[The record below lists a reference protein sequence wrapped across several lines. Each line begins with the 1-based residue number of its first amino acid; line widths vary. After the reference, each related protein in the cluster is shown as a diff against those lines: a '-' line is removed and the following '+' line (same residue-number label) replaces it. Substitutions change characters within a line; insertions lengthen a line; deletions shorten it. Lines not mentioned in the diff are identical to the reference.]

1 MAKRSKTSKKW
12 LDEHF
17 SDEYVLRA
25 QQEGYRSRA
34 CYKLL
39 EINKTDRLLKA
50 GMTVVDL
57 GAAPGSWSQIAANLV
72 GHKGKVVALDIL
84 EMDPIPDVD
93 FVHGDFRED
102 AVLEALMAT
111 IDGRP
116 VDLVMSDMAP
126 NTSGVK
132 AIDQPR
138 SIYLCELALELAL
151 LVLKPGGNM
160 LIKVF
165 HGEGFDEFLRS
176 CRQSFTKVVSRK
188 PEASRNR
195 SREIYLVA
203 QGRRI

>member
-1 MAKRSKTSKKW
+1 MTKRSKTSKKW

-17 SDEYVLRA
+17 SDRFVLRA

-39 EINKTDRLLKA
+39 EINKTDRLLKP

-72 GHKGKVVALDIL
+72 GHTGKVVALDIL
-84 EMDPIPDVD
+84 DMDPIPDVD

-111 IDGRP
+111 IDGHP

-160 LIKVF
+160 VIKVF
-165 HGEGFDEFLRS
+165 HGEGFEEFLRS

>member
-17 SDEYVLRA
+17 SDRFVLRA

-39 EINKTDRLLKA
+39 EINKKDHLLKQ
-50 GMTVVDL
+50 GMTVIDL

-72 GHKGKVVALDIL
+72 GHTGKVVALDIL

-151 LVLKPGGNM
+151 SVLKPGGNM
-160 LIKVF
+160 VVKVF
-165 HGEGFDEFLRS
+165 HGEGFEEFLRT
-176 CRQSFTKVVSRK
+176 CRQNFTKVVSRK

>member
-17 SDEYVLRA
+17 SDRFVLRA

-39 EINKTDRLLKA
+39 EIDKKDHLLKQ
-50 GMTVVDL
+50 GMTVIDL

-72 GHKGKVVALDIL
+72 GHTGKVVALDIL

-151 LVLKPGGNM
+151 SVLKPGGNM
-160 LIKVF
+160 VVKVF
-165 HGEGFDEFLRS
+165 HGEGFEEFLRT
-176 CRQSFTKVVSRK
+176 CRQNFTKVVSRK

>member
-1 MAKRSKTSKKW
+1 MAKRSKTSNKW
-12 LDEHF
+12 LEEHF
-17 SDEYVLRA
+17 SDEFVQRA

-34 CYKLL
+34 SFKLL
-39 EINKTDRLLKA
+39 ELNEKDRLIKP

-57 GAAPGSWSQIAANLV
+57 GAAPGGWSQIAAELV
-72 GHKGKVVALDIL
+72 GHTGKVVALDIL
-84 EMDPIPDVD
+84 EMDPVPDVD
-93 FVHGDFRED
+93 FVLGDFQEES
-102 AVLEALMAT
+102 VLNELMSV

-138 SIYLCELALELAL
+138 SIYLCELTLELAL
-151 LVLKPGGNM
+151 SVLKPGGNM
-160 LIKVF
+160 VVKVF
-165 HGEGFDEFLRS
+165 QGEGFDEYLRA
-176 CRQSFTKVVSRK
+176 CRQSFTRVVSRK

>member
-160 LIKVF
+160 VIKVF

-176 CRQSFTKVVSRK
+176 CLQSFTKVVSRK

>member
-1 MAKRSKTSKKW
+1 MAKPSKTSKKW

-34 CYKLL
+34 SYKLL
-39 EINKTDRLLKA
+39 EINEKDHLVKQ

-57 GAAPGSWSQIAANLV
+57 GAAPGGWAQIAANLV
-72 GHKGKVVALDIL
+72 GHTGKVVALDIL
-84 EMDPIPDVD
+84 EMEPIPDVD

-102 AVLEALMAT
+102 SVLEELMT
-111 IDGRP
+111 IIDGRP

-151 LVLKPGGNM
+151 SVLKPGGNM
-160 LIKVF
+160 VVKVF
-165 HGEGFDEFLRS
+165 HGEGFDEFLKA

-188 PEASRNR
+188 PDASRNR
-195 SREIYLVA
+195 SREVYLVA

>member
-1 MAKRSKTSKKW
+1 MAKPSKTSKKW

-17 SDEYVLRA
+17 SDQFVLRA

-39 EINKTDRLLKA
+39 EINKKDRLLKQ
-50 GMTVVDL
+50 GMTVIDL
-57 GAAPGSWSQIAANLV
+57 GAAPGSWSQIAASLV

-93 FVHGDFRED
+93 FVHGDFSED
-102 AVLEALMAT
+102 SVLETLMAT

-160 LIKVF
+160 VIKVF

>member
-17 SDEYVLRA
+17 SDRFVLQA

-39 EINKTDRLLKA
+39 EINKKDRLLKQ
-50 GMTVVDL
+50 GMTVIDL

-84 EMDPIPDVD
+84 DMDPIPDVD
-93 FVHGDFRED
+93 FVLGDFRED
-102 AVLEALMAT
+102 AVLEALMAI
-111 IDGRP
+111 IDSRP

-138 SIYLCELALELAL
+138 SIHLCELALELAL

-160 LIKVF
+160 VIKVF
-165 HGEGFDEFLRS
+165 HGEGFEEFLRS

>member
-12 LDEHF
+12 LQEHF
-17 SDEYVLRA
+17 SDEFVQRA

-34 CYKLL
+34 SYKLL
-39 EINKTDRLLKA
+39 EINKRDRLLKQ
-50 GMTVVDL
+50 GMTVIDL
-57 GAAPGSWSQIAANLV
+57 GAAPGGWSQIAANLV

-93 FVHGDFRED
+93 FVHGDFREES
-102 AVLEALMAT
+102 VLNELMAV

-116 VDLVMSDMAP
+116 IDLVMSDMAP
-126 NTSGVK
+126 NSSGVK

-138 SIYLCELALELAL
+138 SIYLCELTLELAIS
-151 LVLKPGGNM
+151 VLKPGGNM
-160 LIKVF
+160 VVKVF
-165 HGEGFDEFLRS
+165 HGEGFEEFLRA
-176 CRQSFTKVVSRK
+176 CRQHFTKVVSRK
-188 PEASRNR
+188 PEASRSR

>member
-17 SDEYVLRA
+17 SDQFVLRA

-39 EINKTDRLLKA
+39 EIDKTDRLLKA

-72 GHKGKVVALDIL
+72 GNKGKVVALDIL

-160 LIKVF
+160 VIKVF

>member
-17 SDEYVLRA
+17 SDRFVQQA

-39 EINKTDRLLKA
+39 EINKKDRLLKQ

-72 GHKGKVVALDIL
+72 GHQGKVVALDIL

-102 AVLEALMAT
+102 SVLEALMAA

-132 AIDQPR
+132 AIDLPR

-160 LIKVF
+160 VIKVF

-195 SREIYLVA
+195 SREVYLVA

>member
-17 SDEYVLRA
+17 SDRFVQQA

-39 EINKTDRLLKA
+39 EINKTDRLLKE

-160 LIKVF
+160 VIKVF

>member
-160 LIKVF
+160 VIKVF

>member
-12 LDEHF
+12 LEEHF
-17 SDEYVLRA
+17 SDEFVQRA

-34 CYKLL
+34 SYKLL
-39 EINKTDRLLKA
+39 EIDKKDHLLKP

-57 GAAPGSWSQIAANLV
+57 GAAPGGWSQIAANLV

-93 FVHGDFRED
+93 FVLGDFRED
-102 AVLEALMAT
+102 AVFEALMT
-111 IDGRP
+111 IIDGRP

-126 NTSGVK
+126 NTSGVM

-151 LVLKPGGNM
+151 SVLKPGGNM
-160 LIKVF
+160 VVKVF

-176 CRQSFTKVVSRK
+176 CRQNFTKVVSRK